1 MADYE
6 DAGKGVFPRKKFM
19 DLLKSYE
26 RGSITRRHFLG
37 VTGLGMATAALGGA
51 MPGLFTTPALANA
64 DLGNQLSIATWPNYH
79 NPEVLQEFTAKTGVA
94 VDVNVFGSN
103 EEMLAK
109 LQAGSA
115 GWSML
120 VATNYTISTYKKLD
134 FIEPL
139 DLAKLPNFDASA
151 QSQRFANEGIVDG
164 VTMAIPK
171 HWGTTGFIL
180 NTAHVDPK
188 IATWKEFWDRAMT
201 DYTGRAIVHDYQL
214 TAIGMALKYHGFS
227 FNSVDPAELAKAE
240 ELLMKAKPHLFAITS
255 DYQPPLRNGDA
266 WMSLCWVG
274 DAKQLNRDD
283 PKMQYVLG
291 REGGEIWSDF
301 FVIPKNAPHREAAYA
316 FLNFLL
322 DPAIQVR
329 EAQTSGYPLTDKRAV
344 ALQPA
349 ELVNDPILNPAA
361 ELLSALEFGAAVT
374 LTDPNRAELIARFK
388 SA

>member
-1 MADYE
+1 MADND
-6 DAGKGVFPRKKFM
+6 DARNGVFPRKKFM
-19 DLLKSYE
+19 ELLKSYE
-26 RGSITRRHFLG
+26 RGSISRRHFLG
-37 VTGLGMATAALGGA
+37 VTGLGAATVALGTA
-51 MPGLFTTPALANA
+51 MPGLISRPAFAAA
-64 DLGNQLSIATWPNYH
+64 DLGNKLSIATWPNYH
-79 NPEVLQEFTAKTGVA
+79 NPDVIQEFTDKTGVA
-94 VDVNVFGSN
+94 VGVNVFGSN

-109 LQAGSA
+109 LQAGSS
-115 GWSML
+115 GWSLL
-120 VATNYTISTYKKLD
+120 VATNYTISTYKELG

-139 DLAKLPNFDASA
+139 ELAKLPNFDPSA
-151 QSQRFANEGIVDG
+151 QSQRFANEGIIDG
-164 VTMAIPK
+164 VTLAIPK

-180 NTAHVDPK
+180 NTAHVDPS
-188 IATWKEFWDRAMT
+188 IDTWKGFWDRAMT

-214 TAIGMALKYHGFS
+214 TAIGMALKYYGFS
-227 FNSVDPAELAKAE
+227 FNSVDPGELAKAE

-283 PKMQYVLG
+283 PKMKYVLG
-291 REGGEIWSDF
+291 REGGEIWTDF
-301 FVIPKNAPHREAAYA
+301 FVIPKDAPHREAAYA
-316 FLNFLL
+316 FMNFLL

-329 EAQTSGYPLTDKRAV
+329 EADVAGYPLTDKRAV

-349 ELVNDPILNPAA
+349 EVVNDPILNPAA

>member
-1 MADYE
+1 
-6 DAGKGVFPRKKFM
+6 M

-26 RGSITRRHFLG
+26 RGSISRRHFLG
-37 VTGLGMATAALGGA
+37 VTGLGAATMALGGA
-51 MPGLFTTPALANA
+51 MPGLFTRPAYAEG

-79 NPEVLQEFTAKTGVA
+79 NPDVLQEFTDKTGVA

-115 GWSML
+115 GWSMF
-120 VATNYTISTYKKLD
+120 VATNYTISTYQQLG

-139 DLAKLPNFDASA
+139 ELAKLSNYDAASQA
-151 QSQRFANEGIVDG
+151 QRFANEGMVDG
-164 VTMAIPK
+164 VVYAIPK

-180 NTAHVDPK
+180 NTARVDPK

-214 TAIGMALKYHGFS
+214 TAIGMALKYYGYS
-227 FNSVDPAELAKAE
+227 FNSVDTTELAKAE
-240 ELLMKAKPHLFAITS
+240 ELLMKAKPHLFGITS

-283 PKMQYVLG
+283 PNMLYVLG
-291 REGGEIWSDF
+291 AEGGEIWTDF
-301 FVIPKNAPHREAAYA
+301 FVIPKDAPHREAAYA

-329 EAQTSGYPLTDKRAV
+329 EAEVAGYPLTDKRAV

-349 ELVNDPILNPAA
+349 EVVNDPILNPAA

-374 LTDPNRAELIARFK
+374 LTDPNRAEIIARFK

>member
-6 DAGKGVFPRKKFM
+6 DAGAGVFPRKKFM
-19 DLLKSYE
+19 DLLKSYQ
-26 RGSITRRHFLG
+26 RGSISRRHFLG
-37 VTGLGMATAALGGA
+37 VTGLGAATVALGGA
-51 MPGLFTTPALANA
+51 MPGLFTRPAFAEG

-79 NPEVLQEFTAKTGVA
+79 NPDVLQEFTEKTGVA

-115 GWSML
+115 GWSL
-120 VATNYTISTYKKLD
+120 FVATNYTISTYQQLG
-134 FIEPL
+134 FIEQLEL
-139 DLAKLPNFDASA
+139 DKLSNYDAASQA
-151 QSQRFANEGIVDG
+151 QRFANEGMVDG
-164 VTMAIPK
+164 VVYAIPK

-180 NTAHVDPK
+180 NTAHVDPT
-188 IATWKEFWDRAMT
+188 IVTWKEFWDRAMT

-214 TAIGMALKYHGFS
+214 TAIGMALKYYGYS
-227 FNSVDPAELAKAE
+227 FNSVDTNELAKAE
-240 ELLMKAKPHLFAITS
+240 ELLMKAKPHLFGITS

-283 PKMQYVLG
+283 PNMHYVLG
-291 REGGEIWSDF
+291 AEGGEIWTDF
-301 FVIPKNAPHREAAYA
+301 FVIPKDAPHREAAYA

-329 EAQTSGYPLTDKRAV
+329 EAEVAGYPLTDKRAV

-349 ELVNDPILNPAA
+349 EVVNDPILNPAA

-374 LTDPNRAELIARFK
+374 LTDPNRAEIIARFK